1 MMVFMLVL
9 LSLYLVVLLTFS
21 AAASA
26 LAKSKAAAGF
36 ELVLYTKTGMGDGQ
50 QANNLG
56 CKSFLILS
64 QEYLG
69 IIMLLFQ
76 MQMLALSMSNEI
88 VANGGLTEVMLQL
101 LQLMV

>member
-1 MMVFMLVL
+1 LEYVHDGVL
-9 LSLYLVVLLTFS
+9 GAAQSSGGSADFS

-36 ELVLYTKTGMGDGQ
+36 ELVYILNRMGDGQ

-76 MQMLALSMSNEI
+76 MQMQSI
-88 VANGGLTEVMLQL
+88 VNV
-101 LQLMV
+101 